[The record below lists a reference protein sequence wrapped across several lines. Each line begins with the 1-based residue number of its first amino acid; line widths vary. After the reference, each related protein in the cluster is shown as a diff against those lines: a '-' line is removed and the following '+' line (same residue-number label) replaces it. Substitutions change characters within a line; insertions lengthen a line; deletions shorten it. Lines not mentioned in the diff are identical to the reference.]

1 LLPLT
6 RINFIETIN
15 FLNIF
20 ISVGRDEKT
29 IMREFL
35 ELNPPEKFWDEI
47 KSFLKNKAISK
58 EKLNLDNALG
68 RILAEDI
75 YSPVDLPP
83 FSRSTV
89 DGYAVKAADTAGASA
104 SMPTY
109 FKVIGSI
116 EMGAETELKLKSGEA
131 AAIPTG
137 GMLPEEADAVLMIE
151 DTEKIEENTIESFKS
166 LAAGENL
173 VQKAEDIAEGELL
186 FKKGHKLMARDI
198 GALAGLGITGFKGA
212 ARAKVSVISTGDELI
227 SADAEAKAGQI
238 RDINSYSITSYLN
251 KMGADAKKVGIIE
264 DKFESLKE
272 AVKNELDQ
280 DLVLISGGS
289 SVGIKDMTIDL
300 LNSLGEP
307 GVLLHGLAIK
317 PGKPTIL
324 AIIEGTIV
332 IGLPGHPA
340 SAWTVNSVL
349 VSEIV
354 RVLNGEKE
362 AAEIGIS
369 NNKYPLKAELTRSL
383 VSDKGREEY
392 IPVKIFKDT
401 LTDKLMAEPLL
412 GKSSLI
418 TNLAHADAVF
428 KVPRTQEGKEKGE
441 IVELTLIE

>member
-1 LLPLT
+1 
-6 RINFIETIN
+6 
-15 FLNIF
+15 
-20 ISVGRDEKT
+20 
-29 IMREFL
+29 MREFL
-35 ELNPPEKFWDEI
+35 ELNPPEKFWEEI
-47 KSFLKNKAISK
+47 KSFLSNKSLSR
-58 EKLNLDNALG
+58 EKLNLENSLG

-75 YSPVDLPP
+75 FSPVDLPP

-109 FKVIGSI
+109 FEIAGSI
-116 EMGAETELKLKSGEA
+116 EMGKGTELKLKNGQA

-137 GMLPEEADAVLMIE
+137 GMLPEGADAVLMIE
-151 DTEKIEENTIESFKS
+151 DTEKIDENTIESFKS

-173 VQKAEDIAEGELL
+173 VQKAEDIAAGELL

-198 GALAGLGITGFKGA
+198 GALAGLGITEFNA
-212 ARAKVSVISTGDELI
+212 FSRAEVSVISTGDELI
-227 SADAEAKAGQI
+227 SAEAEADAGQI

-251 KMGADAKKVGIIE
+251 KIGAAAKKVGIVE
-264 DKFESLKE
+264 DKFEKLKE
-272 AVKNELDQ
+272 AVKNELGQ

-324 AIIEGTIV
+324 AVIEDTIV

-340 SAWTVNSVL
+340 SAWTVNNIL
-349 VSEIV
+349 VAEIV

-362 AAEIGIS
+362 AAEIGIKE
-369 NNKYPLKAELTRSL
+369 NKYPIKAQLTRSL

-392 IPVKIFKDT
+392 IPVRIIKENN
-401 LTDKLMAEPLL
+401 KLLAEPLL

-418 TNLAHADAVF
+418 TNLAHGDALLR
-428 KVPRTQEGKEKGE
+428 VPRNQEGKEKGE
-441 IVELTLIE
+441 LVELTLIE